1 MAINQILVGNTLAG
15 TGAGKYTTDVSV
27 EDTGEVTMPRTPA
40 FLAYLATSDAN
51 VTGAGT
57 SFTLGSATALTEVFD
72 QNADFNTNG
81 TFTAPVTGR
90 YHFDYKINIS
100 SLTVAMT
107 TSSIAIITSNGSYTA
122 GSMNPGAV
130 KTAGNGCSLHMSV
143 LADMDASDTA
153 TFTVTISNGAGD
165 TAGAQGSGTR
175 LTYVSGSLEC

>member
-1 MAINQILVGNTLAG
+1 MATGLVYVGYAAG
-15 TGAGKYTTDVSV
+15 GPEFSSDVSV
-27 EDTGEVTMPRTPA
+27 VDTGEVTMPRTPA
-40 FLAYLATSDAN
+40 FLAYLGASDTNA
-51 VTGAGT
+51 TGAGT
-57 SFTLGSATALTEVFD
+57 TFTLGSATALTEVFD

-90 YHFDYKINIS
+90 YHFDYKINVS

-122 GSMNPGAV
+122 GSMNPGAI

-153 TFTVTISNGAGD
+153 TFTVTISGGAGD
-165 TAGAQGSGTR
+165 TAGVQGSATL